1 MTRAPRV
8 DYAARDSAMIRYT
21 DAGAIFNARA
31 ISDAHT
37 PALWRAS
44 TSAVSY
50 NGLDKSRFAAW
61 VTLYRGEKRPRGGT
75 PYCELADSTIGRPS
89 STLQKSVSGVY
100 PSGTL
105 IGPPSSGIFA
115 NGATSG
121 PMRRERRVAVVPIYD
136 GLRALLAE
144 IPRRARTVLTT
155 SRGPAVGSGFHNSG
169 MTLSSVRASL
179 GAACTSTTSGATPRR
194 TSIVRGSQSARSPR
208 SWASVSAR

>member
-31 ISDAHT
+31 ISDAPT

-121 PMRRERRVAVVPIYD
+121 PIRRERRVAVVPIYERIARAARGDTPTCQD
-136 GLRALLAE
+136 GLDDLTRAGRGG
-144 IPRRARTVLTT
+144 PGFTT
-155 SRGPAVGSGFHNSG
+155 
-169 MTLSSVRASL
+169 L
-179 GAACTSTTSGATPRR
+179 G
-194 TSIVRGSQSARSPR
+194 
-208 SWASVSAR
+208 